1 MEFYINEDKIR
12 TITYEESDGN
22 GEFFPQTPMNV
33 RLGIWAGGDPENE
46 EGVIEWAGGLTDFE
60 KGPYTMTIESVYIK
74 DFSSAKEYKF
84 GDRSGKWES
93 IELIE

>member
-1 MEFYINEDKIR
+1 MDFIIDNNNVR

-22 GEFFPQTPMNV
+22 GKFFPQTPMNV

-46 EGVIEWAGGLTDFE
+46 KGVIEWAGGETDFAQA
-60 KGPYTMTIESVYIK
+60 PFTMTVQNVYVQ

-93 IELIE
+93 IELIQ